1 MMQANISK
9 LVEEFI
15 QKPMKNIIIIINTE
29 VKDVSLFF
37 RCVYDVLPITN
48 PHFTNWIPLIYPKEL
63 EIKETTESFLCLIS

>member
-15 QKPMKNIIIIINTE
+15 QKPMKNIIIIITTE
-29 VKDVSLFF
+29 VKDVNHFF

-48 PHFTNWIPLIYPKEL
+48 PNFTN
-63 EIKETTESFLCLIS
+63 